1 MSQLLPQ
8 LRIHRYID
16 LKRALKSVT
25 AAIALAKQLVGLVG
39 DTKNAELKM
48 VVADLSVELA
58 QVKMQLA
65 ELMDQNTSLKQKLSV
80 AKGGGPQLEYR
91 DGLYF
96 DSDGSGPFCPGC
108 YDGNRKAIR
117 LTKQKFPWA
126 EFGEYQCPSCEQHF
140 NENKE

>member
-1 MSQLLPQ
+1 ME
-8 LRIHRYID
+8 D
-16 LKRALKSVT
+16 VFKSVT

-39 DTKNAELKM
+39 DSKNADLKM

-80 AKGGGPQLEYR
+80 AKGGGPQLDYR

-96 DSDGSGPFCPGC
+96 DADGSGPFCPGC
-108 YDGNRKAIR
+108 YDAGRKAIR
-117 LTKQKFPWA
+117 LAKQDGVWTH
-126 EFGEYQCPSCEQHF
+126 FGEYKCPSCHEHF
-140 NENKE
+140 NKTTDK